1 MGRKMIVGIQGTSS
15 FDDYQVFLR
24 AMAVT
29 MSSLKEE
36 DPDFYIYSAGPANI
50 NAMVSEFTN
59 LSERGLK
66 ARGKKI
72 KYKAVPPSWITENIL
87 DINYFAFLSKEREQ
101 VSRLIEDAK
110 NNNVEHGIFRY

>member
-1 MGRKMIVGIQGTSS
+1 MGRQMIVGVQGTSS

>member
-1 MGRKMIVGIQGTSS
+1 MGRKMIVGIQGTSG

-29 MSSLKEE
+29 MSSLKDE
-36 DPDFYIYSAGPANI
+36 DPFFYLYSAGPANI
-50 NAMVSEFTN
+50 NAMAMEFAN

-72 KYKAVPPSWITENIL
+72 KYKPVPPWWITENIS

-101 VSRLIEDAK
+101 VSKLVDEAK
-110 NNNVEHGIFRY
+110 NHNVEYGIFRY

>member
-1 MGRKMIVGIQGTSS
+1 MIVGIQGTSS
-15 FDDYQVFLR
+15 FNDYNVFLR

-66 ARGKKI
+66 ARGKRI
-72 KYKAVPPSWITENIL
+72 KYRSVPPSWITENIL

>member
-1 MGRKMIVGIQGTSS
+1 MIVGVQGTSS

>member
-1 MGRKMIVGIQGTSS
+1 MGNKMIVGIQGTNS

-29 MSSLKEE
+29 MSSLRE
-36 DPDFYIYSAGPANI
+36 DDPYFYIYSAGPANI
-50 NAMVSEFTN
+50 NSMAMEFVN

-66 ARGKKI
+66 SRGKQI
-72 KYKAVPPSWITENIL
+72 KYKAVPPSWITENIS

-101 VSRLIEDAK
+101 VSRLVDEAK
-110 NNNVEHGIFRY
+110 DKNVEYGIFRY